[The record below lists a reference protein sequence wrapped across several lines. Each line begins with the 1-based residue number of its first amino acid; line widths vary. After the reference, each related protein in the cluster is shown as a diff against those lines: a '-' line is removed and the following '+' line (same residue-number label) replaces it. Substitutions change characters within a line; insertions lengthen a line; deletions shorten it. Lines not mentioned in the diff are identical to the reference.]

1 MQKIHILEDEILEH
15 PLGAMSNKKC
25 SGYDKKP
32 PAGVLIT
39 KTEID
44 DWGGVYKNM
53 NNLQKNRSRIL
64 KNNINLKKK
73 KQRI

>member
-39 KTEID
+39 KNEIG
-44 DWGGVYKNM
+44 DWGGSIKT
-53 NNLQKNRSRIL
+53 
-64 KNNINLKKK
+64 
-73 KQRI
+73 